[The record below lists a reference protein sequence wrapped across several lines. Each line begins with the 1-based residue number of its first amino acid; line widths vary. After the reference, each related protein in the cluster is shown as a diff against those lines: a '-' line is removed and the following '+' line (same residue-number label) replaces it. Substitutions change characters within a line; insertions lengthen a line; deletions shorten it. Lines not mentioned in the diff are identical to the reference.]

1 MDERLKALEDLLP
14 PGTLVTDPDLI
25 DGYRFDR
32 SNAPHAGTPLA
43 VVRANST
50 ADVQVALRWASEYR
64 VPVVPR
70 GAGTGLAGGSLA
82 IDGCIT
88 ISTERMR
95 GIEIDPLASVAVVQ
109 PGALNAEVKLAA
121 KGFGLWY
128 PPDPSSFEICSIG
141 GNVATNAGGLCCVKY
156 GVTTDHVLG
165 IEVVLADG
173 HALRLGGRAVKDV
186 AGYDLKRLFIGS
198 EGTLGIITEARL
210 RIHPVAPAEDRRAW
224 GFKDF
229 AEGLDACRRILRRG
243 ATPAVLRLYDTVESE
258 RSFSDGAHAVLI
270 VLDEADRLLLDA
282 TLAIVDAECKASGA
296 EPLDEELVERW
307 MGHRND
313 VSALAP
319 LYRAGIVVDTV
330 EVSGRWSILA
340 DLYSSCLNSLRAVEG
355 TLVASAHQS
364 HAYTDGACIYLTFAG
379 RMPEGESSKDPDT
392 WAESYYASAWQS
404 VMDSVIGAG
413 GTISH
418 HHGIGINR
426 SRFMGP
432 ALGKASLLLESIKGV
447 LDPRGILNPGKLGIP
462 AQFGEVGWP

>member
-1 MDERLKALEDLLP
+1 M
-14 PGTLVTDPDLI
+14 
-25 DGYRFDR
+25 
-32 SNAPHAGTPLA
+32 
-43 VVRANST
+43 
-50 ADVQVALRWASEYR
+50 
-64 VPVVPR
+64 
-70 GAGTGLAGGSLA
+70 
-82 IDGCIT
+82 
-88 ISTERMR
+88 
-95 GIEIDPLASVAVVQ
+95 
-109 PGALNAEVKLAA
+109 
-121 KGFGLWY
+121 
-128 PPDPSSFEICSIG
+128 
-141 GNVATNAGGLCCVKY
+141 
-156 GVTTDHVLG
+156 
-165 IEVVLADG
+165 
-173 HALRLGGRAVKDV
+173 
-186 AGYDLKRLFIGS
+186 
-198 EGTLGIITEARL
+198 
-210 RIHPVAPAEDRRAW
+210 
-224 GFKDF
+224 
-229 AEGLDACRRILRRG
+229 
-243 ATPAVLRLYDTVESE
+243 
-258 RSFSDGAHAVLI
+258 LI

-404 VMDSVIGAG
+404 VMDTVIGAG

-462 AQFGEVGWP
+462 ADSVRSAGLETHVRSLPEMSVLVVDVGSSSVRASIVDPDAGVTHVHSEPVEVSSPAPSFIEGDAASVAVSVLSTARKTLDAARVDGVGIDAVGIANQRTTTVVWDRKSGEPVGPSISWQDLRTVGMCLMLREQGIYLTPTESATKLAFLLDLADPERSKDLCFGTMDTWVAWTLSSGDLHVTDATNAAVTGLRTLDGLTWDERILDAVNIPARCAA